1 MKKTFQNLIP
11 LSKSGIKKL
20 LLTMKLALIIVFL
33 SVLQVSANV
42 YSQITVNLDVQNKS
56 IREVLKTIE
65 QQSQV
70 RFFYS
75 DDLLVMNELIDVK
88 ADSKNI
94 IGVLDDIFSKSPLTY
109 KAYENNLIVIVP
121 RQLLQQ
127 QRVTGTVTDETGNPL
142 PGVNIQVEGTTIGTL
157 TDASGKY
164 SINIPNDNAVL
175 VYSFIGYIT
184 QKVSAAGTTTIDI
197 SLIPG
202 MESLEEVVVIGYGT
216 QKKVNLTGSVIAL
229 KTEDLTKRQV
239 ARVSNLIQGLATGV
253 TVQQQSGKPGG
264 DGASIRIRGLSS
276 IYAGQSPL
284 IMVDGVVSS
293 LDNLDPNS
301 IESIS
306 ILKDA
311 ASTSIYGSRAANGV
325 MLVQTKRAKS
335 IGIKMTYSTFVTKQM
350 ATAIPQRTTAI
361 EHMEL
366 SNIAEQNRTGNPS
379 ATLYSLALIDQY
391 KTTAPNNL
399 DIIDTDWL
407 NLVMSN
413 NGLMNSQNF
422 NLASGGEKAN
432 IFASFSYMN
441 QQGLIPNNS
450 YDRYDLRLNPD
461 IKIRKNLTL
470 SGVIN
475 YNSSN
480 TITPATGSPE
490 FIIRQA
496 IGLPAVGG
504 GKYGPGMYGTA
515 GQTNNRNPL
524 AMAEAAGISY
534 SKVSTLLTKASVN
547 YKPLE
552 SLELEAFWAREQW
565 TPHGKAFTKNV
576 DIYIPNVATQSYDKV
591 AQWPGTTVLDE
602 SYSTSVR
609 TTYLAQATLFH
620 KINEHNFKIL
630 AGAQTE
636 EFTYEGISA
645 SRTGFLNPN
654 KPYLNLG
661 AANYNNAGS
670 GYETA
675 LAGFYSR
682 INYNYKDKYLLELNG
697 RYDGSSRF
705 SHALDLQWGFFPSA
719 SAGWV
724 FSNEK
729 FFKGLENIISFGKLR
744 GSWGILGNQT
754 LPESYPFAVNY
765 TACHTYIDNITT
777 LGYQLTEA
785 PNPYISWESS
795 KQVNI
800 GIDLNFIKKINVSFD
815 YYVRTLED
823 MLLRRPIPNYIG
835 LSAPFINAGAMEN
848 RGWEF
853 SLNYKTNINQL
864 KVDVTG
870 MISDVVNKVTSISG
884 LPYLDGGS
892 VRTYESGALW
902 SYYGYKS
909 LGYFKDKDDILNS
922 PVQFGVPWN
931 DAPNVGPKPGDIK
944 YSDISGPDGTPD
956 GKVDSNDRTI
966 IGNSFPRYEYSLNL
980 NLSYKNF
987 DLNIFG
993 QGVGKRNNYLSGTGA
1008 VPFQSNDFAASL
1020 LKIHKDYWTESNADA
1035 AFPRLLPAGSGGNN
1049 FVTSTHWI
1057 KSASYFRIKNV
1068 NLGYNMPDT
1077 WFRSGGLSGVRIYV
1091 SGQNLLTLT
1100 KAWKGFD
1107 PEIDDA
1113 NAQFYPLMKTYTVGL
1128 NVNF

>member
-1 MKKTFQNLIP
+1 MKKKLNDCHFMLQRTVWTILFFVSILVGAQNAIGQINVKGKVTDYQGAGLP
-11 LSKSGIKKL
+11 G
-20 LLTMKLALIIVFL
+20 
-33 SVLQVSANV
+33 ANV
-42 YSQITVNLDVQNKS
+42 L
-56 IREVLKTIE
+56 
-65 QQSQV
+65 
-70 RFFYS
+70 
-75 DDLLVMNELIDVK
+75 
-88 ADSKNI
+88 
-94 IGVLDDIFSKSPLTY
+94 
-109 KAYENNLIVIVP
+109 
-121 RQLLQQ
+121 
-127 QRVTGTVTDETGNPL
+127 
-142 PGVNIQVEGTTIGTL
+142 VEGTTTGTI
-157 TDASGKY
+157 TDGQGAY
-164 SINIPNDNAVL
+164 SIQVPKSDAVL
-175 VYSFIGYIT
+175 LYSFMGYVT
-184 QKVSAAGTTTIDI
+184 QRVTVGKQTTINITLVEDAKTI
-197 SLIPG
+197 DD
-202 MESLEEVVVIGYGT
+202 VVIVGYGT
-216 QKKVNLTGSVIAL
+216 QKKANLTGSVTTL

-239 ARVSNLIQGLATGV
+239 ARASNLLQGLATGV
-253 TVQQQSGKPGG
+253 TVQQQSGRPGG

-325 MLVQTKRAKS
+325 ILVQTKRAKDK
-335 IGIKMTYSTFVTKQM
+335 GIKMSYNAFVTKQV
-350 ATAIPQRTTAI
+350 ATAIPERTSAI
-361 EHMEL
+361 DHMEL

-379 ATLYSLALIDQY
+379 ATLYSQSLIDKY

-399 DIIDTDWL
+399 DVIDTDWL
-407 NLVMSN
+407 DLVLTN
-413 NGLMNSQNF
+413 NGIMNNHNVS
-422 NLASGGEKAN
+422 LTSGSDKAN
-432 IFASFSYMN
+432 IFASLTYMN
-441 QQGLIPNNS
+441 QQGLMPNNS

-461 IKIRKNLTL
+461 FKIRKNLTL

-475 YNSSN
+475 YNSNN

-515 GQTNNRNPL
+515 GQTNLRNPL
-524 AMAEAAGISY
+524 AMAEAAGTSY
-534 SKVSTLLTKASVN
+534 SKVSSLLTKASFN
-547 YKPLE
+547 YKPVE
-552 SLELEAFWAREQW
+552 SLEIEAFWAREQW
-565 TPHGKAFTKNV
+565 IPHGKSFTKRV
-576 DIYIPNVATQSYDKV
+576 GIYIPNVSTQSYDKV
-591 AQWPGTTVLDE
+591 GEWPATSSLSET
-602 SYSTSVR
+602 YSTNVR
-609 TTYLAQATLFH
+609 TTYLAQATFTH
-620 KINEHNFKIL
+620 KINDHNFKVL

-636 EFTYEGISA
+636 EFTHEGISA
-645 SRTGFLNPN
+645 SRTDFLNPN
-654 KPYLNLG
+654 QPYLNLG
-661 AANYNNAGS
+661 AANFNNAGS

-705 SHALDLQWGFFPSA
+705 SQALDLQWGFFPSA

-724 FSNEK
+724 FTNEN

-744 GSWGILGNQT
+744 GSLGILGNQS
-754 LPESYPFAVNY
+754 LPEAYPFAVNY
-765 TACHTYIDNITT
+765 TVCYTYIDNITT

-795 KQVNI
+795 KQANI
-800 GIDLNFIKKINVSFD
+800 GIDLNFAKKINVTFD
-815 YYVRTLED
+815 YYVRILED
-823 MLLRRPIPNYIG
+823 MLLRRPIPSYIG

-853 SLNYKTNINQL
+853 SLNYKTNINKL

-870 MISDVVNKVTSISG
+870 MLSDVVNEVTSISG

-892 VRTYESGALW
+892 VRTYEGGALW

-922 PVQFGVPWN
+922 PVQFGVRWN

-987 DLNIFG
+987 DLNLFG

-1020 LKIHKDYWTESNADA
+1020 LKIHKDYWTESNPDA

-1049 FVTSTHWI
+1049 FVPSTHWI

-1077 WFRSGGLSGVRIYV
+1077 WFRSVGLSGVRIYV

-1107 PEIDDA
+1107 PEINNA
-1113 NAQFYPLMKTYTVGL
+1113 NAQFYPLMKTYTAGL
-1128 NVNF
+1128 SVIF